1 MTATDYLLAILAVLG
16 GVSGL
21 ALLFTV
27 WRKPGRPGLLALGW
41 ALVVASLVVWFMI
54 NLDRGVAQIAS
65 LLMLVVAGAITV
77 PGLLGTNGLQA
88 PLRERDAPAG
98 APRSALQRT
107 GGIASGIWTFLL
119 AGPIAGAISIYA
131 GGAILRATAPDTG
144 SPTNAAVT
152 AFIISLF
159 LWALLS
165 TLLLM
170 EKRKLR
176 RTLYAAAAL
185 AVVLCAAFI

>member
-1 MTATDYLLAILAVLG
+1 
-16 GVSGL
+16 
-21 ALLFTV
+21 
-27 WRKPGRPGLLALGW
+27 
-41 ALVVASLVVWFMI
+41 
-54 NLDRGVAQIAS
+54 
-65 LLMLVVAGAITV
+65 
-77 PGLLGTNGLQA
+77 
-88 PLRERDAPAG
+88 
-98 APRSALQRT
+98 
-107 GGIASGIWTFLL
+107 
-119 AGPIAGAISIYA
+119 
-131 GGAILRATAPDTG
+131 
-144 SPTNAAVT
+144 VT